1 MKFIDLF
8 AGIGG
13 FHLAFHHVGGECVF
27 ASEIDT
33 HARQTYE
40 ANFKAISPHL
50 FEDGFFAGDITQV
63 DYTSIPDFDV
73 LCAGFPCQPF
83 SICGQQK
90 GFEDTRGTL
99 FFNICQIIQIKKP
112 PVIFLENVK
121 HLVHHDN
128 GKTLN
133 TILESLEDLGY
144 FVRFKVLNAIHFNTP
159 QNRERIIIIATKN
172 KPFDFNK
179 ISYHP
184 QKVAMKDFLDTE
196 GDFDFL
202 EKTEYTLL
210 EKVTQQ
216 SSGLIFA
223 GYRNKNIRI
232 NGTRPNTEHLSRVHK
247 QPNRIY
253 SIQGTHPT
261 LPSQEVSGRFFIYDD
276 RIDAVRRLTIRECYR
291 FMGYTEVFQIHT
303 SKSEAY
309 KQIGNSVCVPMI
321 QAIAGAIKSQFF
333 EIKDIPHD
341 NVKPF
346 GNFTTRIRQQNLFEQ
361 SPQASN
367 SKLG

>member
-1 MKFIDLF
+1 
-8 AGIGG
+8 
-13 FHLAFHHVGGECVF
+13 VGGECVF

-33 HARQTYE
+33 YARQTYE
-40 ANFKAISPHL
+40 ANFKTISPAL
-50 FEDGFFAGDITQV
+50 FESGHFAGDITQV
-63 DYTSIPDFDV
+63 DYTQIPDFEV

-83 SICGQQK
+83 SICGQKK

-121 HLVHHDN
+121 NLVHHDG

-144 FVRFKVLNAIHFNTP
+144 LVSFKVLNAIHFNTP
-159 QNRERIIIIATKN
+159 QNRERIIIVATKD
-172 KPFDFNK
+172 KPFNFETL
-179 ISYHP
+179 SYHS
-184 QKVAMKDFLDTE
+184 QKVAMKDFLDTA
-196 GDFDFL
+196 GNFDFL
-202 EKTEYTLL
+202 EKTDYTLL

-216 SSGLIFA
+216 ASGLIFA

-276 RIDAVRRLTIRECYR
+276 RIDSVRRLTLRECYR
-291 FMGYTEVFQIHT
+291 FMGYPESFEIHT
-303 SKSEAY
+303 SKAEAY
-309 KQIGNSVCVPMI
+309 KQIGNSVCIPMI
-321 QAIAGAIKSQFF
+321 QAVAESIKSQFF
-333 EIKDIPHD
+333 DIKDATYD
-341 NVKPF
+341 TVKPF
-346 GNFTTRIRQQNLFEQ
+346 RNFTTRIRQQNLFEQ
-361 SPQASN
+361 SAEFTNAQ
-367 SKLG
+367 LDQMYCG